1 MRIFIAGSRGMVG
14 SAIVNQL
21 KATKDLEIIEAPRK
35 KLDLLDQAAVA
46 DFLVNTKPDVVIVAA
61 AKVGGIHAN
70 SIYPAEFIY
79 ENLMIECNLIH
90 QSYVNNIEKLL
101 FLGSSCIY
109 PADSPQPMKESYLL
123 SGKLEPTNEPYAI
136 AKIAGINL
144 CSSYNRQ
151 YNTDFRA
158 VMPTNLYG
166 PGDNFDL
173 ENSHVIPALIRKIH
187 EAKENSEKKVKIW
200 GSGSPLRE
208 FLHVDDMA
216 NASLFILN
224 LDKTLYRERISKNY
238 THINIGSGVEH
249 TIAELS
255 LLLCKIIGYDGDLV
269 FDSSKPDGTLRK
281 LLDVSLLEDLGWQP
295 KISLAKGLE
304 KTYKWYLANQESIR
318 R

>member
-1 MRIFIAGSRGMVG
+1 MRIFVAGSRGMVG

-21 KATKDLEIIEAPRK
+21 KATEDVEIIEAPRK

-46 DFLVNTKPDVVIVAA
+46 DFLANTKPDVVIVAA
-61 AKVGGIHAN
+61 AKVGGIYAN
-70 SIYPAEFIY
+70 STYPAEFIY

-90 QSYVNNIEKLL
+90 QSYLNNIEKLL

-109 PADSPQPMKESYLL
+109 PVDSPQPMKESHLL

-187 EAKENSEKKVKIW
+187 EAKETSEQKVKIW
-200 GSGSPLRE
+200 GSGTPLRE

-224 LDKTLYRERISKNY
+224 LDKSLYREKISKNY

-255 LLLCKIIGYDGDLV
+255 LLLCKIIGYDGELV

-281 LLDVSLLEDLGWQP
+281 LLDVSLLDNLGWQP
-295 KISLAKGLE
+295 KISLAQGLE
-304 KTYKWYLANQESIR
+304 KTYKWYLANQERIR
-318 R
+318 K

>member
-1 MRIFIAGSRGMVG
+1 
-14 SAIVNQL
+14 
-21 KATKDLEIIEAPRK
+21 
-35 KLDLLDQAAVA
+35 
-46 DFLVNTKPDVVIVAA
+46 
-61 AKVGGIHAN
+61 
-70 SIYPAEFIY
+70 
-79 ENLMIECNLIH
+79 
-90 QSYVNNIEKLL
+90 
-101 FLGSSCIY
+101 
-109 PADSPQPMKESYLL
+109 MKESHLL

-187 EAKENSEKKVKIW
+187 EAKETSEQKVKIW
-200 GSGSPLRE
+200 GSGTPLRE

-224 LDKTLYRERISKNY
+224 LDKSLYRDKISKNY

-255 LLLCKIIGYDGDLV
+255 LLLCKIIGYDGELV

-281 LLDVSLLEDLGWQP
+281 LLDISLLDNLGWQP
-295 KISLAKGLE
+295 KISLAQGLE
-304 KTYKWYLANQESIR
+304 KTYKWYLANQERIR
-318 R
+318 K

>member
-1 MRIFIAGSRGMVG
+1 MRIFVAGSKGMVG
-14 SAIVNQL
+14 RAIVNQL
-21 KATKDLEIIEAPRK
+21 NNKKDLEIIEASREN
-35 KLDLLDQAAVA
+35 LDLLDQAAVA
-46 DFLVNTKPDVVIVAA
+46 KFLSNTKPDIVIIAA

-70 SIYPAEFIY
+70 SAYPAEFIY

-90 QSYVNNIEKLL
+90 QSYLNNVERLL

-109 PADSPQPMKESYLL
+109 PADSPQPMKESHLL
-123 SGKLEPTNEPYAI
+123 SGKLEPTNEPYSI

-166 PGDNFDL
+166 PEDNFDL

-187 EAKENSEKKVKIW
+187 EAKENSEDKVQIW
-200 GSGSPLRE
+200 GSGKPLRE

-216 NASLFILN
+216 NASLFVLN
-224 LDKTLYRERISKNY
+224 LDKKIYRERILKNFS
-238 THINIGSGVEH
+238 HINIGSGVEH
-249 TIAELS
+249 TIADLS
-255 LLLCKIIGYDGDLV
+255 LLLSEVIGYDGDLI
-269 FDSSKPDGTLRK
+269 FDSSRPDGALRK
-281 LLDVSLLEDLGWQP
+281 LLDVSLLESLGW
-295 KISLAKGLE
+295 KAKVSLAKGLE
-304 KTYKWYLANQESIR
+304 TTYQWYLANQANIR

>member
-1 MRIFIAGSRGMVG
+1 
-14 SAIVNQL
+14 
-21 KATKDLEIIEAPRK
+21 
-35 KLDLLDQAAVA
+35 
-46 DFLVNTKPDVVIVAA
+46 
-61 AKVGGIHAN
+61 
-70 SIYPAEFIY
+70 
-79 ENLMIECNLIH
+79 
-90 QSYVNNIEKLL
+90 
-101 FLGSSCIY
+101 
-109 PADSPQPMKESYLL
+109 MKESHLL

-187 EAKENSEKKVKIW
+187 EAKETSEQKVKIW
-200 GSGSPLRE
+200 GSGTPLRE

-224 LDKTLYRERISKNY
+224 LDKSLYRDRISKNY

-255 LLLCKIIGYDGDLV
+255 LLLCKIIGYDGELV

-281 LLDVSLLEDLGWQP
+281 LLDISLLDNLGWQP
-295 KISLAKGLE
+295 KISLAQGLE
-304 KTYKWYLANQESIR
+304 KTYKWYLANQERIR
-318 R
+318 K